1 MTGNTP
7 KKRAKEVKDLLK
19 RVYDDGRGADQCN
32 LVDMLTDLQHFARY
46 YKLDFNGALATASRH
61 EAEEHRDKVIA

>member
-19 RVYDDGRGADQCN
+19 RIYDEGKGAEDCN
-32 LVDMLTDLQHFARY
+32 LIDMLTDLQHFARY
-46 YKLDFNGALATASRH
+46 YKVDFERALTIARRH
-61 EAEEHRDKVIA
+61 EASEHVDKIIG